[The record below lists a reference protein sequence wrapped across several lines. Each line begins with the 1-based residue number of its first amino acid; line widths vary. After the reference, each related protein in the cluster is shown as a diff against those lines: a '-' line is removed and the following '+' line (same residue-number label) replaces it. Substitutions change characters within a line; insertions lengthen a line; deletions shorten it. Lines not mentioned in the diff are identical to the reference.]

1 MVAVQNPLIPFDHTY
16 ILYSPDNIFS
26 LPLAAASLTPILI
39 LVFLFSWFVI
49 TREIEPCIFA
59 AGHVCNDILSGIL
72 KNTVRYPRPIRG
84 QIFKQDGGLVWGMP
98 SSHTQF
104 MSFWFTY
111 TLLAYI
117 LNYPGP
123 SISKKCQLIYSIGAM
138 FTVGMVI
145 ASRIVFEY
153 HNWNQVIVG
162 LLLGSVLACFYWV
175 FVNLLREYGIID
187 RLLSGKIFKLL
198 LVKDSFGR
206 GSFPLLEDERR
217 VYEEIVSVKG
227 DSAARRN

>member
-1 MVAVQNPLIPFDHTY
+1 M
-16 ILYSPDNIFS
+16 
-26 LPLAAASLTPILI
+26 
-39 LVFLFSWFVI
+39 
-49 TREIEPCIFA
+49 
-59 AGHVCNDILSGIL
+59 
-72 KNTVRYPRPIRG
+72 
-84 QIFKQDGGLVWGMP
+84 
-98 SSHTQF
+98 
-104 MSFWFTY
+104 
-111 TLLAYI
+111 
-117 LNYPGP
+117 
-123 SISKKCQLIYSIGAM
+123 
-138 FTVGMVI
+138 
-145 ASRIVFEY
+145 FEY